1 MRFSRSLVAATL
13 VAMTTS
19 GAGAQ
24 VVARQFLVT
33 PRGGYV
39 TFDRASSIQGSG
51 FVGLDAQ
58 YNITRMFAVGLTF
71 LTSRP
76 STRGEDFVA
85 ALSFGDTTFLFEVQ
99 QPLTVVDVGLA
110 ATARLPMA
118 GRFSPFLTG
127 GVGAYTL
134 YFDPQVV
141 AGERRFQRMS
151 ATVGGGV
158 NVQLGRQSGIQLDVR
173 DMMFMN
179 YDRSRLNPTQER
191 FANTRFIEDFPR
203 PPSSKDLVHNI
214 VFSIGFSFT
223 PNVGA
228 GDDDETEVTGQ

>member
-1 MRFSRSLVAATL
+1 MRFSRTLVAAAL
-13 VAMTTS
+13 AMSASTVD
-19 GAGAQ
+19 AQ

-33 PRGGYV
+33 PRGGDV
-39 TFDRASSIQGSG
+39 KFDRASSIQGSG

-58 YNITRMFAVGLTF
+58 YNINRMFGIGLSF

-99 QPLTVVDVGLA
+99 QPLTVVDIGVA
-110 ATARLPMA
+110 ATARLPMT
-118 GRFSPFLTG
+118 GRFSPFVTG

-151 ATVGGGV
+151 ATIGGGV

-173 DMMFMN
+173 DLMFAD
-179 YDRSRLNPTQER
+179 YDRSRLNPTQAR

-223 PNVGA
+223 PNVG
-228 GDDDETEVTGQ
+228 GGEGETEGTDQ